1 MGQVKVIPVV
11 IDTNIVISGL
21 LFGGKVGKIVTM
33 WKNGRIQPFLPQEII
48 AEYIRVLTYPK
59 FSLSEQEISY
69 LLYRELLPCFE
80 VIEPAGGPVVIK
92 DDPSDDMFLY
102 CALSAAVDCIIS
114 GDSHLLDL
122 CVFKGIP
129 IVTPDH
135 FLNQYKFQPSKKT

>member
-11 IDTNIVISGL
+11 IDTNIVLSGL

-33 WKNGRIQPFLPQEII
+33 WKNGRIQPFLSQKIMD
-48 AEYIRVLTYPK
+48 EYIRVLTYPK
-59 FSLSEQEISY
+59 FSFSEQEINY
-69 LLYRELLPCFE
+69 LLYREILPYFE

-92 DDPSDDMFLY
+92 NDPSDDMFLY

-122 CVFKGIP
+122 AEFKGIP
-129 IVTPDH
+129 IVTPEQ
-135 FLNQYKFQPSKKT
+135 FLKKA